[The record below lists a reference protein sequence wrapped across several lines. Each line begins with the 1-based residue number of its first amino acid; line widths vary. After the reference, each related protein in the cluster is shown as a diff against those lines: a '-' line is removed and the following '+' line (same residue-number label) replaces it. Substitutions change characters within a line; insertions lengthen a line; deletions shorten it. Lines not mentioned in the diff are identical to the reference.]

1 MNLTKIIDSYA
12 SLGDNSRILI
22 SIGIGIA
29 IYIGLRLLIRSFNKE
44 AKRLEEE
51 LKNKKHKGNYWERMK
66 DNANVQLSE

>member
-1 MNLTKIIDSYA
+1 MNVTKIIDIYA

-51 LKNKKHKGNYWERMK
+51 LKNKKQRGNYWERMK